1 MSFESMSARLAKLRE
16 VREKLCSKEHN
27 WEEAFKAK
35 DWITVQLKELLKI
48 ANDNQHT
55 REDIVNRIEDILC
68 VLEPDDKENDNE
80 Q

>member
-35 DWITVQLKELLKI
+35 DWITDQLKDLLRI
-48 ANDNQHT
+48 AKDNQQT
-55 REDIVNRIEDILC
+55 REDIVDRIEDILC

>member
-1 MSFESMSARLAKLRE
+1 MSFESMSVRLAKLRE
-16 VREKLCSKEHN
+16 FREKLCSKEHN

-48 ANDNQHT
+48 ANDDQQT

>member
-35 DWITVQLKELLKI
+35 DWITDQLKDLLRI
-48 ANDNQHT
+48 AKDNQQT
-55 REDIVNRIEDILC
+55 REDIVNRIEDVLC
-68 VLEPDDKENDNE
+68 VLEPDDKENDDE
-80 Q
+80 

>member
-16 VREKLCSKEHN
+16 VRAKLCSKEHN

-48 ANDNQHT
+48 ANDNQQT
-55 REDIVNRIEDILC
+55 REDIVNRIEDVLC

-80 Q
+80 

>member
-16 VREKLCSKEHN
+16 VRAKLCSKEHN

-48 ANDNQHT
+48 ANDDQQT
-55 REDIVNRIEDILC
+55 REDIINRIEDVLC
-68 VLEPDDKENDNE
+68 VLEPDDKENDDE
-80 Q
+80 

>member
-48 ANDNQHT
+48 ANDNQQT
-55 REDIVNRIEDILC
+55 REDIVNRIEDVLC

-80 Q
+80 

>member
-48 ANDNQHT
+48 ANDDQQT
-55 REDIVNRIEDILC
+55 REDIVNRIEDVLC
-68 VLEPDDKENDNE
+68 VLEPDDKENDDE
-80 Q
+80 

>member
-16 VREKLCSKEHN
+16 VRAKLCSKEHN

-48 ANDNQHT
+48 ANDDQQT
-55 REDIVNRIEDILC
+55 REDIVNRIEDVLC
-68 VLEPDDKENDNE
+68 VLEPDDKENDDE
-80 Q
+80 

>member
-1 MSFESMSARLAKLRE
+1 MSARLAKLRE

-48 ANDNQHT
+48 ANDDQQT
-55 REDIVNRIEDILC
+55 REDIVNRIEDVLC
-68 VLEPDDKENDNE
+68 VLEPDDKENDDE
-80 Q
+80 